1 MIRLSDCVQGDLEN
15 SRFVLR
21 IREQHRKNLHLQ
33 YALDKIEL
41 RMLDI
46 AIQRIREGLD
56 EMSSSLYLTV
66 SDVLRLPLADRRTVL
81 ALSSYERI
89 LVPDTPDDLRMHA
102 TASLTSSFEQRTMN
116 VQVLQASTERE
127 TWSASKDPRCFE
139 DMEEDEFLIRAL
151 EFSSPSKNHEEEEF
165 VSVSVLNQVFA
176 REVKKREM

>member
-1 MIRLSDCVQGDLEN
+1 M
-15 SRFVLR
+15 R

-102 TASLTSSFEQRTMN
+102 TAPLTSSFEQRTMN

-127 TWSASKDPRCFE
+127 TWFASKDPRCFE

-176 REVKKREM
+176 REVKKREMYHNVTIYYIIS